1 MSSGRP
7 QKPVDASAIVFREV
21 DADSWGDFER
31 LFEGRGGPSY
41 CWCMIFRATKEEAK
55 HTDRVSRKAAMQRRV
70 QDGMP
75 VGLLGY
81 LGDEPVAW
89 CSVAPR
95 STFRTLGVEDR
106 PEDAQGKVWS
116 ITCFFVHRS
125 LRGQGLTRQLL
136 EAAVAH
142 ARKRGAT
149 VVEAYPVEPDSP
161 SYRFMGFIDTF
172 KGAGFEEVGRVGT
185 RRHVMRRLLARSRT
199 RRTTKSK
206 GP

>member
-1 MSSGRP
+1 MEDT
-7 QKPVDASAIVFREV
+7 VDVSTIVFREV
-21 DADSWGDFER
+21 DADRWGDFER
-31 LFEGRGGPSY
+31 LFEGRGGPRY
-41 CWCMIFRATKEEAK
+41 CWCMVYRASKEEAK
-55 HTDRVSRKAAMQRRV
+55 RTDRVSRKAAMRRRI
-70 QDGMP
+70 QDGVP

-95 STFRTLGVEDR
+95 STFRNLGGADR
-106 PEDAQGKVWS
+106 PEDARGEVWS

-125 LRGQGLTRQLL
+125 LRGQGLTRQIL

-149 VVEAYPVEPDSP
+149 VVEGYPVEPDSP

-172 KGAGFEEVGRVGT
+172 KDAGFEEVGRAGT
-185 RRHVMRRLLARSRT
+185 RKHVMRRLLARSRT
-199 RRTTKSK
+199 RRTTGGS
-206 GP
+206 